1 MSAFTSKIMQKLNR
15 STTFL
20 LLIIFLLISYV
31 IYGKI
36 ASRKTGYDSSTVLT
50 QIEKLQEL
58 SLVKYNY
65 TGVIG
70 YKDTLKVMNMN
81 VPFTEKYFLIKY
93 NGYIK
98 AGIDLKKSNVQVNGK
113 EVVVYVPKPQI
124 FDAVIDEKSLQI
136 YDQSTNLFN
145 PVSINDYRN
154 AIVKEKNMMIR
165 SAVKQGVLNE
175 ARKNAQTLLIGILK
189 EMKFTKIEIKENNAI
204 ELPERK

>member
-1 MSAFTSKIMQKLNR
+1 MQKLNR